1 MNNKDYSRASKLVM
15 LAAALLDFS
24 KKGFAT
30 LMPGPLGVILAFVLW
45 VNSWLNSG
53 REFEAH
59 QRNLSFFLSLPMNWL
74 RLRIFKAL
82 QIYSTNGKLVI
93 WGPVL

>member
-1 MNNKDYSRASKLVM
+1 MGNFHEFGVELHQFNCQNFMNNKDYSRASKLVM

-59 QRNLSFFLSLPMNWL
+59 QRNLSFF
-74 RLRIFKAL
+74 
-82 QIYSTNGKLVI
+82 
-93 WGPVL
+93 